1 MKNQLV
7 SNSSFINSVENTD
20 YLIPGSW
27 REKTTL
33 LLSGSQDID
42 KTEIA
47 IEVARAIS
55 AGGSKVAYIN
65 AADTLQNYAK
75 RLDGIDNLS
84 VLNPVFDPDDENKDF
99 ADSMIAALEAVIA
112 ETDIKIYIIDS
123 LSRLAA
129 LSYGRNAS
137 VTYVMKRLVNL
148 QMRTG
153 CSFLVISHD
162 STKSVD
168 RALVTLANGEY
179 QLTDVLVSNK
189 LNQTTSALIFIHN
202 VFDCVP
208 DSPVTFK
215 RVEEGE
221 NPVNNRYRIERAQG
235 GVAPGNLAHKVAA
248 V

>member
-7 SNSSFINSVENTD
+7 SNSNFINSVENTD
-20 YLIPGSW
+20 YLIPRSW

-33 LLSGSQDID
+33 LLRGSQDID

-55 AGGSKVAYIN
+55 ERGDKVAYIN

-75 RLDGIDNLS
+75 RLEGIDNLA
-84 VLNPVFDPDDENKDF
+84 VLNPVFDPDDDNKDF
-99 ADSMIAALEAVIA
+99 ADSMIAALEEVIA

-168 RALVTLANGEY
+168 RALVTLAASEY
-179 QLTDVLVSNK
+179 QLTDVLVSSKQNPS
-189 LNQTTSALIFIHN
+189 TSALIFIHN
-202 VFDCVP
+202 VFNCVP

-221 NPVNNRYRIERAQG
+221 NPVDKRYRIESAHSCI
-235 GVAPGNLAHKVAA
+235 APGNLAHQVAA

>member
-7 SNSSFINSVENTD
+7 SNSNFINSTENTD

-33 LLSGSQDID
+33 LLRGSQDID

-65 AADTLQNYAK
+65 TADTLHNYTK
-75 RLDGIDNLS
+75 RLVGIDNLS
-84 VLNPVFDPDDENKDF
+84 VLNPVFDSEDENKDF
-99 ADSMIAALEAVIA
+99 ADSMIAALEEVIA
-112 ETDIKIYIIDS
+112 ETDIKVFIIDS

-162 STKSVD
+162 SSKSVD
-168 RALVTLANGEY
+168 RALVTLAAGEY
-179 QLTDVLVSNK
+179 QLTDVLVSSK
-189 LNQTTSALIFIHN
+189 LNPATSALIFIHN
-202 VFDCVP
+202 VFNCVP
-208 DSPVTFK
+208 DSPITFK

-221 NPVNNRYRIERAQG
+221 NLVDNRYRIEFAHSC
-235 GVAPGNLAHKVAA
+235 VTPGNLAHKVAA